1 MSVSE
6 GVSAMAERRREGGSS
21 RGRLRVLLGA
31 APGVGKTYE
40 MLGEGRR
47 LRELG
52 RDVVIGV
59 VETHGRAA
67 TLAQTQGI
75 EQVPRRIVSHRG
87 VQLDEL
93 DLDAVL
99 ARRPE
104 LALIDEMAHTNAPGS
119 RNAKRWQDVQELLD
133 AGIDVITTVNVQH
146 IESLNA
152 VVEKITGVV
161 QQETVPDEV
170 IRDAD
175 EVEVVDL
182 APQTLRDRLSAG
194 QVYPAE
200 RIDAALSNY
209 FRLGNLTALRELALL
224 WLADEVDSA
233 LRSYRSQHGID
244 SAWQTRERVVVAL
257 TGGPEGE
264 TLLRRGARIAARSAG
279 GELLAVHVTTQDGLR
294 GDRPGALTEQR
305 GLVESL
311 GGSYHQLVGDD
322 VAGTLVEFA
331 QSVDAS
337 QLVIGVSRRSRLS
350 AALTGPGIGAE
361 IIRRSGD
368 IDVHIVTHSAAGRRG
383 PLPTIRGGALGWRR
397 QLIGFA
403 VALIGGPLLS
413 WLLFSLKA
421 PGSITSDVLSYQLL
435 VVVVALIGGLR
446 PALFAA
452 VLSGFTLDFLFVEPL
467 FTVTIADPLHA
478 LALVLYVVIAVLVSI
493 VVDQAAR
500 RARAAQRASGEAELL
515 AAVAGNVLRGDSA
528 PTALVARA
536 REAFGLSGI
545 RLLSPDGDVLAVDG
559 EPLGGNVA
567 GGDPEHT
574 PHDAGGLAAR
584 AAGAAAS
591 ASAPAE
597 GARLPRPPR
606 VESVPVGIGADGRPR
621 AVLELHGGDL
631 DAAGRR
637 LLDAIVAQ
645 LAAAIEHTDLRETA
659 KEAAVLAE
667 TDQVRSALLS
677 ALSHDLRRPLAA
689 AVAAVGGLRGAHRL
703 SAEDRAELVETADES
718 LATLSRLV
726 TDLLDVSRVQAGV
739 LAVSLGRVD
748 AGGGVV
754 SALDELSLG
763 PDEVELALDPALPP
777 LRADPVLL
785 QRVLVN
791 LLTNAV
797 RHSPAGERVIVS
809 TSRLGERAEIRVAD
823 RGEGIPE
830 DQRESAFLPFQ
841 RHGDTDNTT
850 GLGLGL
856 ALSRGFAE
864 GMGGTLTAEDTPG
877 GGLTMVVSLPLDD
890 AGLDASTLPDP
901 GAEYDILR
909 TPHQEPRSDDEGGT
923 R

>member
-1 MSVSE
+1 M
-6 GVSAMAERRREGGSS
+6 GARREGGSGS

-40 MLGEGRR
+40 MLGEGHR
-47 LRELG
+47 LAEAG

-59 VETHGRAA
+59 VETHGRTA

-75 EQVPRRIVSHRG
+75 EQVPRRAVTHRG
-87 VQLDEL
+87 VHLDEL

-99 ARRPE
+99 ERRPE

-146 IESLNA
+146 IESLGG
-152 VVEKITGVV
+152 VVEKITGVL
-161 QQETVPDEV
+161 QQETVPDAV
-170 IRDAD
+170 IRGAD

-233 LRSYRSQHGID
+233 LRSYRTQHGID
-244 SAWQTRERVVVAL
+244 SAWQARERVVVAL

-294 GDRPGALTEQR
+294 GDRPGALSAQR

-322 VAGTLVEFA
+322 VPATLVEFA

-337 QLVIGVSRRSRLS
+337 QLVIGVSRRTRLS

-368 IDVHIVTHSAAGRRG
+368 IDVHIVTHAAAGGRG
-383 PLPTIRGGALGWRR
+383 PLPSISGGALGWRR

-403 VALIGGPLLS
+403 VALVCGPLLS
-413 WLLFSLKA
+413 WLLFALKA
-421 PGSITSDVLSYQLL
+421 PGSITTDVLSYQLL

-452 VLSGFTLDFLFVEPL
+452 VLSGFTLDFLFVDPL

-478 LALVLYVVIAVLVSI
+478 LALALYVVIAVLVSI

-500 RARAAQRASGEAELL
+500 RARAAQRAAGEAELL

-545 RLLSPDGDVLAVDG
+545 RLLSPDGAVIAADG
-559 EPLGGNVA
+559 EPLGGSVD
-567 GGDPEHT
+567 GSDPADSSSRSSA
-574 PHDAGGLAAR
+574 PVGS
-584 AAGAAAS
+584 GAADSRATD
-591 ASAPAE
+591 
-597 GARLPRPPR
+597 PR
-606 VESVPVGIGADGRPR
+606 VETVPVGVGTDGQPR
-621 AVLELHGGDL
+621 AILELHGADL

-659 KEAAVLAE
+659 SHAAVLAE

-689 AVAAVGGLRGAHRL
+689 AVAAVGGLRSAHRL

-739 LAVSLGRVD
+739 LAVSLDRVD

-763 PDEVELALDPALPP
+763 PADVELALDPALPP

-785 QRVLVN
+785 QRVIVN

-797 RHSPAGERVIVS
+797 RHSPPGERVIVS
-809 TSRLGERAEIRVAD
+809 TSSLGERAEIRVAD
-823 RGEGIPE
+823 RGEGIPTE
-830 DQRESAFLPFQ
+830 QRESAFLPFQ

-856 ALSRGFAE
+856 ALSRGFTE

-877 GGLTMVVSLPLDD
+877 GGLTMVVSLPLAD
-890 AGLDASTLPDP
+890 ADPADASGSDGAGSAFPFPSQKMSAPGPEGDIFRDGSSLRPHPEEDP
-901 GAEYDILR
+901 R
-909 TPHQEPRSDDEGGT
+909 
-923 R
+923 

>member
-1 MSVSE
+1 MVE
-6 GVSAMAERRREGGSS
+6 ARREGGSS

-47 LRELG
+47 LQESG

-67 TLAQTQGI
+67 THAQTEGI
-75 EQVPRRIVSHRG
+75 EQVPRRTVAHRG

-170 IRDAD
+170 IRGAD

-294 GDRPGALTEQR
+294 GDRPGALSTQR

-383 PLPTIRGGALGWRR
+383 PLPTISGGALGWRR
-397 QLIGFA
+397 QLIGFT
-403 VALIGGPLLS
+403 VALVCGPLLS
-413 WLLFSLKA
+413 WLLFSLKS
-421 PGSITSDVLSYQLL
+421 PGSITADVLSYQLL

-478 LALVLYVVIAVLVSI
+478 LALVLYVVIAVLVSL

-545 RLLSPDGDVLAVDG
+545 RLLTPDGEVLAADG
-559 EPLGGNVA
+559 EPLGA
-567 GGDPEHT
+567 T
-574 PHDAGGLAAR
+574 PDAET
-584 AAGAAAS
+584 S
-591 ASAPAE
+591 
-597 GARLPRPPR
+597 R
-606 VESVPVGIGADGRPR
+606 VETVPVGVGADGRPR
-621 AVLELHGGDL
+621 AILELHGGEL

-659 KEAAVLAE
+659 REAAVLAE

-748 AGGGVV
+748 AGDGVV

-763 PDEVELALDPALPP
+763 PAEVELALDPALPP

-797 RHSPAGERVIVS
+797 RHSPEGERVIVS
-809 TSRLGERAEIRVAD
+809 TSRLGDRAEIRVAD

-877 GGLTMVVSLPLDD
+877 GGLTMVVSLPLAD
-890 AGLDASTLPDP
+890 AGFEARTLPDP
-901 GAEYDILR
+901 GSEYDTLR
-909 TPHQEPRSDDEGGT
+909 ASNGKSPATDGDAR
-923 R
+923 